1 MDPKDFFTLCRRHVL
16 LGAVTLLSVLVGP
29 SSVAAAENQPP
40 QLVVFTPA
48 AEMVAP
54 EDSPLVLKVG
64 LADAESPAES
74 LQLEVAGLT
83 PSVLEAGGVTVVGT
97 GNSREVWLRPK
108 ANAFG
113 QAELTLTVRDELGAT
128 FSKSVT
134 VSWTPVADRPQIAP
148 IPDQVTSEGAPPL
161 WVPVHVSSPDGVT
174 NVVLSAS
181 VSRTGFFQ
189 TPAWQ
194 GQGTNRWLQLR
205 PAASEVGSVVVTVQT
220 RVGESAL
227 TAEATF
233 QVTVLPRE
241 FVATNTIGIGGLK
254 ATIFDANRDG
264 WPDLYSW
271 TGDAPGR
278 ITTNTRGR
286 LSGQFSLGTRVSQI
300 AFGDSDGDGDVDA
313 FVCDGRIGS
322 FLAENAFRSSQ
333 SQLWFSNNWWLGAI
347 TNETG
352 HAHWADFD
360 GDGDLDLV
368 TGGGVRR
375 AQSVPVVP
383 ARIHRND
390 GWRTFTTLTNV
401 LPRSRDALVV
411 GDFDGDGRPDLL
423 LGSADGF
430 TNQAVVW
437 RNEGELRF
445 APTHLRFPAPFMVS
459 AGTVDIDGDGRLDVW
474 AVHSSSNTVTAN
486 RTMVLWRQTTVGFAE
501 AYRIPAAAMLQA
513 AAPAWG
519 DFDGD
524 GWPDFVAPRSRPASV
539 GETPATL
546 ITNCF
551 ALYRNDGRGGF
562 APGGYLF
569 GYLAEFQPAVA
580 DFNRDGSLDL
590 FTPETGGRVMV
601 NQLRAA
607 NLPPSP
613 PSGLFALRDGT
624 NVIFTWLP
632 ATDLNQTAPLT
643 YNLRVGTRP
652 GTNDVVPSMSLA
664 DGTRMVME
672 PGNAG
677 FALSRR
683 LSLSLRDTDTIY
695 WSVQAVDNSFSGSVW
710 APEQSLAVPGSPN
723 EPPVIR
729 GLEDVV
735 MDEDGRVTLAVTV
748 TDDHSPPAAVKTEV
762 FTSNRTLFPSFAAG
776 PARATHDTA
785 TTNRPITLAPAPNAF
800 GEATITM
807 IATDGRGASSTNR
820 ARVSV
825 RPVNDAP
832 RIAVMGRPVGLI
844 GQPLGPVSFEVWDVE
859 TSAGELVV
867 TARSLDQR
875 LVRDGQI
882 TVLNEG
888 GRGRLQLIPEPG
900 QAGVVTIELTVSD
913 GEATNGTTV
922 DRLGVELRS
931 QAFTA
936 VPDVFPGQT
945 VAEFAWGDFSGDGLM
960 DALTVDEETRRLW
973 LWTNQGGL
981 RWTKGA
987 VPAWDNTV
995 RLFDVAD
1002 FDGDGDLDVVVA
1014 GPLGH
1019 IRVLHNAG
1027 GIFAETQLPVVGFG
1041 DPVILRATDF
1051 DGDGKKDIVTLN
1063 NWGAGV
1069 RIRVWRNV
1077 GGGFTAI
1084 EEPFLSLGA
1093 SFAELA
1099 GCILADQ
1106 NGDLL
1111 PDFDLAYREH
1121 VPSGGPS
1128 VRSATWLRYGAA
1140 GFTGAL
1146 RPWNTGRRQLVLWDD
1161 LVGDGRVE
1169 AVVADY
1175 ESGKVGIFAQTG
1187 GDRFTYAGDLQWGIQ
1202 TAAAGDV
1209 DGDGALDL
1217 LLQGNG
1223 RSTVLLNLGD
1233 RWDPHPTQILGDSH
1247 SIRQPLAD
1255 VDGDGDLDF
1264 VAWLTSP
1271 EHPGQAPV
1279 LSILRNDNLTTN
1291 RPPTVPT
1298 QLSHAVETNGVVTLR
1313 WQAATDPDQPR
1324 SLTYNLRIGRTP
1336 GSGDAW
1342 TSDSD
1347 ASGRRLIPARGGV
1360 GSVTE
1365 VRLPALPPGRTYHWS
1380 VQAVDASFVGSV
1392 FADGGSFHLPGPPE
1406 FEGPTEIRLAQP
1418 AGERDAALRVPV
1430 RFTDPEAPSLAPE
1443 VMVQLVGSPDPLL
1456 DAGNVRWQPTPE
1468 GGELLLP
1475 LRPFRAG
1482 TATLELTATGRESR
1496 LGSTWRL
1503 NVFVAAESVFSVIRT
1518 LESSVDP
1525 ISPVGIDLNVGVE
1538 TDGLTAF
1545 RILAAPRNGTVTGDT
1560 PRLAYRPRA
1569 GFTGFDRIEFA
1580 AQRPDGTE
1588 LKGALLIQVGD
1599 AKRIRVSRGPGRTLE
1614 FDLRGIAFGRMR
1626 LERSLDL
1633 VRWEAV
1639 QTSTLNN
1646 LGELHLGVV
1655 PDLEDGGAYYR
1666 AVEVP

>member
-1 MDPKDFFTLCRRHVL
+1 MNLFSLLRRRVCPGL
-16 LGAVTLLSVLVGP
+16 FGLVTVFCALGLGEAN
-29 SSVAAAENQPP
+29 ANQPP
-40 QLVVFTPA
+40 QLVLFTPA
-48 AEMVAP
+48 AELLAP
-54 EDSPLVLKVG
+54 EDSRLVLQVG

-74 LQLEVAGLT
+74 LQLEVASLT

-113 QAELTLTVRDELGAT
+113 EAELTLTVRDELGAT

-161 WVPVHVSSPDGVT
+161 WVPVRVSSPDGMA

-181 VSRTGFFQ
+181 MSRTGFFQ

-205 PAASEVGSVVVTVQT
+205 QLTAAVGSVVVTVQA
-220 RVGESAL
+220 RVPDSAL
-227 TAEATF
+227 TTSVAF
-233 QVTVLPRE
+233 QVTVVPRE
-241 FVATNTIGIGGLK
+241 FALTNGSGPTGSR
-254 ATIFDANRDG
+254 AAVFDANGDG
-264 WPDLYSW
+264 WPEVAAWSAG
-271 TGDAPGR
+271 TAGS
-278 ITTNTRGR
+278 ISENVNGR
-286 LSGQFSLGTRVSQI
+286 LQSLRTSIGTAVSGIALG
-300 AFGDSDGDGDVDA
+300 DHDGDGDVDV
-313 FVCDGRIGS
+313 F
-322 FLAENAFRSSQ
+322 
-333 SQLWFSNNWWLGAI
+333 LGAVAGNSSLA
-347 TNETG
+347 TNTQRVGTRTIAFSSGNFGMANE
-352 HAHWADFD
+352 ANSARWSDLD
-360 GDGDLDLV
+360 GDGDLDV
-368 TGGGVRR
+368 VAGGGVRR
-375 AQSVPVVP
+375 GTLVAVVP
-383 ARIHRND
+383 TLIHRND
-390 GWRTFTTLTNV
+390 GILGFINLTNA
-401 LPRSRDALVV
+401 LPRSRDALAV
-411 GDFDGDGRPDLL
+411 GDFDGDGRSDVL

-445 APTHLRFPAPFMVS
+445 APTQLRFPAPFMVS

-486 RTMVLWRQTTVGFAE
+486 RTMVLWRQTSVGFAE

-524 GWPDFVAPRSRPASV
+524 GWPDFVAPRSRPASL
-539 GETPATL
+539 GESPATL

-569 GYLAEFQPAVA
+569 GYLAEFQPAAA

-624 NVIFTWLP
+624 NLIFTWLP
-632 ATDLNQTAPLT
+632 ATDLNQKAPLT

-683 LSLSLRDTDTIY
+683 LSLRVRDTDTIY
-695 WSVQAVDNSFSGSVW
+695 WSVQAVDNSFAGSVW

-735 MDEDGRVTLAVTV
+735 MNEDSRVTLAVTV
-748 TDDHSPPAAVKTEV
+748 TDDHSLPAAVKTEV
-762 FTSNRTLFPSFAAG
+762 FTSNRALFPSFATG
-776 PARATHDTA
+776 PARATHNEHEP
-785 TTNRPITLAPAPNAF
+785 TTNRPITLIPAPNAY
-800 GEATITM
+800 GEAIITM
-807 IATDGRGASSTNR
+807 IATDGRGATATNR
-820 ARVSV
+820 ARVV
-825 RPVNDAP
+825 VLAVNDAP
-832 RIAVMGRPVGLI
+832 RITVLERPVGLI

-859 TSAGELVV
+859 TSAGELAVS
-867 TARSLDQR
+867 ARSLDQR
-875 LVRDGQI
+875 LIRDGQI
-882 TVLNEG
+882 QVLNEA
-888 GRGRLQLIPEPG
+888 GRGRLQLTPEPG
-900 QAGVVTIELTVSD
+900 QSGVVTLELTVSD
-913 GEATNGTTV
+913 GGATNGSTV
-922 DRLGVELRS
+922 GRLEVELRS

-936 VPDVFPGQT
+936 VHDTFPGQT
-945 VAEFAWGDFSGDGLM
+945 VADFAWGDFNGDGLM
-960 DALTVDEETRRLW
+960 DALTVDEDTRRLW
-973 LWTNQGGL
+973 LWTNEGGM
-981 RWTKGA
+981 RWTKA
-987 VPAWDNTV
+987 NVPAWDYVV
-995 RLFDVAD
+995 RLFDLAD

-1027 GIFAETQLPVVGFG
+1027 GIFAETQLPVVGIG
-1041 DPVILRATDF
+1041 DPVVLRAADF
-1051 DGDGKKDIVTLN
+1051 NGDGKKDILSLV
-1063 NWGAGV
+1063 NWGLGV
-1069 RIRVWRNV
+1069 QVRVWQNEGREFKV
-1077 GGGFTAI
+1077 I
-1084 EEPFLSLGA
+1084 EPPHLGLGA
-1093 SFAELA
+1093 GFSELV
-1099 GCILADQ
+1099 GCIFADQ
-1106 NGDLL
+1106 NGDLR
-1111 PDFDLAYREH
+1111 PDLDLAYRENTAA
-1121 VPSGGPS
+1121 GGAV
-1128 VRSATWLRYGAA
+1128 VRSATWLREGAIA
-1140 GFTGAL
+1140 FTRAL
-1146 RPWNTGRRQLVLWDD
+1146 RPWNVGTRQLLLWEDLTGDD
-1161 LVGDGRVE
+1161 RAE
-1169 AVVADY
+1169 AVVADR
-1175 ESGKVGIFAQTG
+1175 EAGKVGLFGQVEGDSFA
-1187 GDRFTYAGDLQWGIQ
+1187 YAGDLLPGVQN
-1202 TAAAGDV
+1202 AVAGDV
-1209 DGDGALDL
+1209 DGDGVPDL
-1217 LLQGNG
+1217 LLQRHGL
-1223 RSTVLLNLGD
+1223 STVLLNRDD
-1233 RWDPHPTQILGDSH
+1233 RWETHPTQILGDSRN
-1247 SIRQPLAD
+1247 IRQPLAD

-1271 EHPGQAPV
+1271 ERPGQAPV
-1279 LSILRNDNLTTN
+1279 LSVLRNDNLTTN
-1291 RPPTVPT
+1291 RPPAAPGG
-1298 QLSHAVETNGVVTLR
+1298 LSQSVGTNGTVTLR
-1313 WQAATDPDQPR
+1313 WQAATDPDQTR
-1324 SLTYNLRIGRTP
+1324 SLTYTLRIGRTP

-1347 ASGRRLIPARGGV
+1347 ASGRRLIPARGGL

-1380 VQAVDASFVGSV
+1380 VQSVDASFVGSA

-1418 AGERDAALRVPV
+1418 VGERDAALRVPV

-1443 VMVQLVGSPDPLL
+1443 VTVQLVGSPNPLL

-1482 TATLELTATGRESR
+1482 TATLEFTATGRESR
-1496 LGSTWRL
+1496 LVSTWRF
-1503 NVFVAAESVFSVIRT
+1503 NVFVAAESVFSVIRN

-1569 GFTGFDRIEFA
+1569 GFTGFDRIEYA